1 MGTGWAQV
9 LAVKEKKSLT
19 ESRNLKELGKDIY
32 ILKRI
37 IFSENEIMT
46 IIRV

>member
-1 MGTGWAQV
+1 MGTGWTQV
-9 LAVKEKKSLT
+9 LAVRVKKSLT
-19 ESRNLKELGKDIY
+19 ESRNLKELDKNVY

-46 IIRV
+46 L